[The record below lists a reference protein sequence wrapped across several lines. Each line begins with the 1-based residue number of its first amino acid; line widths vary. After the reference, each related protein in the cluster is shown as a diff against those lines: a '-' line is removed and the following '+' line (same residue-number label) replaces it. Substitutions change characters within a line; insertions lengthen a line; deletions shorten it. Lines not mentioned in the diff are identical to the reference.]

1 MNGIEKITQRIER
14 DARAEIDSLL
24 QEAEKQAESV
34 RAESERQ
41 AEERLRLGRAQNAE
55 AARLHHDR
63 LVSAAEMEARQ
74 MQLAAK
80 QEMLEKTFSQALEKR
95 LALPE
100 AEMVELLASFAAKN
114 AEDGREELILS
125 AAAKKAIGEKVVAR
139 ANALR
144 PGAAFTLSQET
155 REINGVILRRGNIE
169 INGSLEIGMR
179 ELRQR
184 LAPAVADILFA

>member
-14 DARAEIDSLL
+14 DARAEIDGLL
-24 QEAEKQAESV
+24 QEAGKKADGV
-34 RAESERQ
+34 RAEAERQ
-41 AEERLRLGRAQNAE
+41 AAERLRLGRAQNVE
-55 AARLHHDR
+55 AARLHRDR

-80 QEMLEKTFSQALEKR
+80 QEALEESFSQALQR
-95 LALPE
+95 LLALPE
-100 AEMVELLASFAAKN
+100 PEMVELLASFAAKN

-125 AAAKKAIGEKVVAR
+125 PGAREAIGEKVTER

-144 PGAAFTLSQET
+144 PGAAFTLSEET
-155 REINGVILRRGNIE
+155 REIDGVILRRGNIE

-179 ELRQR
+179 ELKQR

>member
-24 QEAEKQAESV
+24 QEAGKKADGV
-34 RAESERQ
+34 RAEAERQ

-55 AARLHHDR
+55 AARFYRDR

-80 QEMLEKTFSQALEKR
+80 QEMLEETFARALEKR

-125 AAAKKAIGEKVVAR
+125 AAARAAIGEKVTAR

-155 REINGVILRRGNIE
+155 REIDGVILRRGNIE